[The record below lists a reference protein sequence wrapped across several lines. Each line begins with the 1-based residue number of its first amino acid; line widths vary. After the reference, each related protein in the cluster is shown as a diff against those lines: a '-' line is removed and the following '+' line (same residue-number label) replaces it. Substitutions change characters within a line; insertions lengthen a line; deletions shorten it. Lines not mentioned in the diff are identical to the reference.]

1 MTAEI
6 DRAVQLFAVC
16 LDFNVVVAVKA
27 GESFSVF
34 YQLYYGFQALTVMRP
49 THFLRGAPGV

>member
-1 MTAEI
+1 MTAVI

-16 LDFNVVVAVKA
+16 LDFNVVAAVKA

-34 YQLYYGFQALTVMRP
+34 INFITDFKL
-49 THFLRGAPGV
+49 